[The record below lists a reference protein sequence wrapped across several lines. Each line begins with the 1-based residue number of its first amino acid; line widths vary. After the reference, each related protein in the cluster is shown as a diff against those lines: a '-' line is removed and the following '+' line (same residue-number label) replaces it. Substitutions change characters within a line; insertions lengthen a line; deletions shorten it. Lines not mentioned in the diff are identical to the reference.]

1 MKDFDAWNEVKKIKN
16 ENIRNLRLFFKER
29 EIWWMYFGLNMG
41 DEQDGKGSEYVRPVL
56 IIKKFNKNLFWG
68 CAISSKLKSNNGYYF
83 QIFTKDGSRSVI
95 LSQFRL
101 YDLQR
106 LRNKMD
112 MCTLDDFCK
121 IKQAIKDML

>member
-1 MKDFDAWNEVKKIKN
+1 MKDFDAWNEVKKITN
-16 ENIRNLRLFFKER
+16 ENIRYFSLFFKER

-41 DEQDGKGSEYVRPVL
+41 GELAGKGSEYVRPVL

-68 CAISSKLKSNNGYYF
+68 CAISSKLKPNNDYYF
-83 QIFTKDGSRSVI
+83 QIFTKDGPRSVI
-95 LSQFRL
+95 LSQLRL

-112 MCTLDDFCK
+112 VCTLGDFCK

>member
-1 MKDFDAWNEVKKIKN
+1 
-16 ENIRNLRLFFKER
+16 
-29 EIWWMYFGLNMG
+29 MYFGLNMD

-68 CAISSKLKSNNGYYF
+68 CAISSKLKSNN
-83 QIFTKDGSRSVI
+83 
-95 LSQFRL
+95 L

-112 MCTLDDFCK
+112 VCTLGDFCK

>member
-29 EIWWMYFGLNMG
+29 EIWWMYFGLNIG

-83 QIFTKDGSRSVI
+83 QIFTKDGPRSVI